1 MVGVKYV
8 ITKKFSESSEPTMQN
23 TRLTNL
29 FDAIAR
35 RLGQWFLNPWRRLSL
50 LTISFLLGFFLGT
63 AISTIAGQRG
73 TLDILI
79 AGILVVFTEVT
90 SRIFYSRSFM
100 ARQALW
106 VESLNLLKVGFIYSM
121 FVEAFKLGS

>member
-1 MVGVKYV
+1 
-8 ITKKFSESSEPTMQN
+8 MQN

-29 FDAIAR
+29 FDSIAS

-50 LTISFLLGFFLGT
+50 LLINFLFGFFLGT

-73 TLDILI
+73 VLDILI
-79 AGILVVFTEVT
+79 AGFLVVLTEVT
-90 SRIFYSRSFM
+90 SRIFYRDNFLSKR
-100 ARQALW
+100 ALL
-106 VESLNLLKVGFIYSM
+106 VESLNVLKVGFIYSM

>member
-1 MVGVKYV
+1 
-8 ITKKFSESSEPTMQN
+8 MQN

-29 FDAIAR
+29 FEAIAS

-50 LTISFLLGFFLGT
+50 LLINFFFGFFLGT

-73 TLDILI
+73 VSDILI
-79 AGILVVFTEVT
+79 AAVLVIVTEVT
-90 SRIFYSRSFM
+90 SRIFYSGYLFSKRT
-100 ARQALW
+100 LL
-106 VESLNLLKVGFIYSM
+106 VESLNILKVGFIYSM

>member
-1 MVGVKYV
+1 
-8 ITKKFSESSEPTMQN
+8 MQN

-29 FDAIAR
+29 FDSIAS

-50 LTISFLLGFFLGT
+50 MLINFFFGFFLGT

-73 TLDILI
+73 VSDIMI
-79 AGILVVFTEVT
+79 AGVLVVLTEVT
-90 SRIFYSRSFM
+90 SRIFYSRRFFEK
-100 ARQALW
+100 RTLL
-106 VESLNLLKVGFIYSM
+106 VESLNVLKVGFIYSM